1 MAEEG
6 GSFQQIL
13 SHYFPNTALM
23 QLGEHVASGTRNE
36 RLLPPF
42 SLK

>member
-13 SHYFPNTALM
+13 SHYFPSTALM
-23 QLGEHVASGTRNE
+23 QLGEHVVNSTRNA
-36 RLLPPF
+36 RLLPPY